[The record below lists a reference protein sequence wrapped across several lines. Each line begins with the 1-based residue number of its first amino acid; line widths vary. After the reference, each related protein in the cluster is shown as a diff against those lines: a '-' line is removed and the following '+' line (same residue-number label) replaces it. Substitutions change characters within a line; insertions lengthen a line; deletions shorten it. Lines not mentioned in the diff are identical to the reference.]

1 MIQEQCFTKEWIDGK
16 RNDLR
21 VTDPGLLEKCI
32 YALQLLGQLSEE
44 GGFDFVF
51 KGGTSL
57 ILLLANL
64 RRLSIDIDIVSTA
77 TPGEYEPVLE
87 SIGRT
92 PPFIR
97 SEEDDRGNDRL
108 PKRLHFKF
116 FYNSIYSQRES
127 YVLLDILKEE
137 NHFPETRI
145 LPVHTPFIEVER
157 EIEVRVPTVDCMTG
171 DKLTAFA
178 PNTVGVPLNPSYS
191 MQVDKQVFD
200 IGELFNVAGNLEMV
214 KKTHAAI
221 FTAENVYRGSRFSLE
236 QALDDT
242 IDTAA
247 LISQVNLKGGIADDR
262 TRLILDGITRIRSH
276 LVGDSYR
283 IEHARVSA
291 SKAAYLAAILKQD
304 TISQAMKDIRFDQ
317 HHAEELRDLKIEKW
331 PVLNRLKA
339 ISIEAFH
346 YWKVLETLG

>member
-16 RNDLR
+16 RKHLR

-32 YALQLLGQLSEE
+32 YALQLLGQLSEKNRV
-44 GGFDFVF
+44 DFVF

-57 ILLLANL
+57 ILLLANI

-77 TPGEYEPVLE
+77 TPAGYEPVLE

-97 SEEDDRGNDRL
+97 YEEDDRGNNRL
-108 PKRLHFKF
+108 PKRRHFKF

-127 YVLLDILKEE
+127 YILLDILEEE
-137 NHFPETRI
+137 NHFPETRP

-178 PNTVGVPLNPSYS
+178 PNTVGVPLNPRYS
-191 MQVDKQVFD
+191 MQVAKQVFD
-200 IGELFNVAGNLEMV
+200 IGELFNVVENLEMV

-221 FTAENVYRGSRFSLE
+221 FAAENGYRGSQFSLE

-247 LISQVNLKGGIADDR
+247 LISQVNLKGGITDNRA
-262 TRLILDGITRIRSH
+262 RLILDGITRIRSH
-276 LVGDSYR
+276 LIGGPYR
-283 IEHARVSA
+283 IDHARVSA
-291 SKAAYLAAILKQD
+291 AKAAYLAAILKQD
-304 TISQAMKDIRFDQ
+304 TISQAMEDIRFDH
-317 HHAEELRDLKIEKW
+317 HHAEELRKVKIEKW

-346 YWKVLETLG
+346 YWKALETLG